1 LNGDQKTHGIE
12 EASSAMDAATH
23 MTNMHAM
30 GHAHTIAK
38 WPPEEIGIKFLLSRM
53 PPRITDL
60 KAKDRNIR

>member
-1 LNGDQKTHGIE
+1 MVIRKTNGIE
-12 EASSAMDAATH
+12 DASSAIDTATH

-38 WPPEEIGIKFLLSRM
+38 WPPEDIVSKSMLPYM
-53 PPRITDL
+53 PPGITDL

>member
-1 LNGDQKTHGIE
+1 MVIRKTDGIE
-12 EASSAMDAATH
+12 DASSAIDAATH

-38 WPPEEIGIKFLLSRM
+38 WPPGDIVGKSMLPYM
-53 PPRITDL
+53 PPGITHL